1 MAPMSQS
8 SRRAQAQAIVR
19 SARRGYHAARSSY
32 TQRRGRADHLGM
44 ALALRAA
51 LGPGDHAIDVGAHE
65 GDVTRQII
73 ESAPGGRLLAIEPL
87 PHLAAALRAAA
98 LPGVIVEECALT
110 DDAPA
115 EVGFLHVKNNPG
127 YSGLRKR
134 DYPDEPHF
142 EHLTVQTQR
151 LDELVER
158 HQLEPRFIKIDVEGA
173 ESLVLRGARRTIE
186 DFRPVIVV
194 EHGSAAEGYGETP
207 ATFFDLAE
215 SLGLRV
221 FNFDGAPAY
230 RRQQFVDAVGPD
242 GFFNFLLRP

>member
-1 MAPMSQS
+1 MYSPSHIGKPQEVVEA
-8 SRRAQAQAIVR
+8 AK
-19 SARRGYHAARSSY
+19 RGLQAARSSY
-32 TQRRGRADHLGM
+32 MQRRGRADSHGM
-44 ALALRAA
+44 ALALRAV

-73 ESAPGGRLLAIEPL
+73 ESAPGGRTLAIEPL
-87 PHLAAALRAAA
+87 PHLAVALRGAM

-115 EVGFLHVKNNPG
+115 EVEFLHVTNHPG

-151 LDELVER
+151 LDDLVEQ
-158 HQLEPRFIKIDVEGA
+158 HAIEPRFIKIDVEGA

-194 EHGSAAEGYGETP
+194 EHGSAAEGYGESP
-207 ATFFDLAE
+207 GTFFDLAE
-215 SLGLRV
+215 SLRLRI
-221 FNFDGAPAY
+221 FNFDGDPAY
-230 RRQQFVDAVGPD
+230 SRQQFIDAVGPE
-242 GFFNFLLRP
+242 GYFNFLLRP